1 MSGAPLEIERVW
13 VLRGEPCIPAGAEVW
28 GIEQGYL
35 PERSLQA
42 ADFAEGRL
50 RRITRPDGAVR
61 HLHTVKRGS
70 GLVRE
75 EVESEID
82 AAAFER
88 AWPATLGRRLRKQRH
103 RVRDGDLTWEVD
115 RFLDWPLWM
124 AEVELPSAQ
133 APAPIP
139 EWLAPVL
146 GTEVT
151 TDPRWRNHALAL
163 QGPPK
168 APEA

>member
-1 MSGAPLEIERVW
+1 MSHAPLEIERVW
-13 VLRGEPCIPAGAEVW
+13 VLTGEPAMPSGAQVW
-28 GIEQGYL
+28 RIEQGYL
-35 PERSLQA
+35 PEQPLES

-50 RRITRPDGAVR
+50 RRIVTPQGEVR
-61 HLHTVKRGS
+61 HLHTVKRGA

-75 EVESEID
+75 EVEREID

-88 AWPATLGRRLRKQRH
+88 AWPSTLGRRIRKERH
-103 RVRDGDLTWEVD
+103 RVRDGSLTWEVD

-124 AEVELPSAQ
+124 AEVELPGAD

-139 EWLAPVL
+139 GWLAPVL
-146 GTEVT
+146 GREVT
-151 TDPRWRNHALAL
+151 TDPRWRNFALAV

-168 APEA
+168 ATEA

>member
-13 VLRGEPCIPAGAEVW
+13 VLRGAPGIPAHAEVW

-35 PERSLQA
+35 PEQPLEA

-50 RRITRPDGAVR
+50 RRIRRPDGSVR
-61 HLHTVKRGS
+61 HLHTIKRGS

-75 EVESEID
+75 EVEREID

-88 AWPATLGRRLRKQRH
+88 AWPATQGRRVRKQRH
-103 RVRDGDLTWEVD
+103 RIREGALVWEVD

-124 AEVELPSAQ
+124 AEVELPSAD
-133 APAPIP
+133 ADAPIP
-139 EWLAPVL
+139 AWLQPML
-146 GTEVT
+146 GLEVT
-151 TDPRWRNHALAL
+151 HDARWRNHALAVH
-163 QGPPK
+163 GPPNAPK
-168 APEA
+168 A